1 MQTKMNGKLADGT
14 RIWHLLS
21 VLLLTAIFVGSVV
34 LTPQQTLAQEEESEE
49 SEDTS
54 SFVARGKIDS
64 IIYTVSGN
72 WDATGDWILTVSDG
86 ELRTF
91 STDMNWRNET
101 ASHTHE
107 FRNFEAEGDGIELG
121 ADRSVFIEGNMD
133 VGANRMTSWPG
144 VPSEIVI
151 DRGKI
156 ITVSLDHEE
165 TDNHFGGQSIH
176 GTVTSLQ
183 PCDITPGPDMQM
195 PTGC

>member
-1 MQTKMNGKLADGT
+1 LSGELARGT
-14 RIWHLLS
+14 RIWHIFS
-21 VLLLTAIFVGSVV
+21 VLLIIAIFVGSIV
-34 LTPQQTLAQEEESEE
+34 LIGYNRFEQASAQEEESEE
-49 SEDTS
+49 GGDTG
-54 SFVARGKIDS
+54 SFVGRGKIDS
-64 IIYTVSGN
+64 VIYTVSGK
-72 WDATGDWILTVSDG
+72 WYAKGDWVLTVSDG

-101 ASHTHE
+101 ASHSHE
-107 FRNFEAEGDGIELG
+107 FRNFEAEDDGIELG
-121 ADRSVFIEGNMD
+121 ADGSVSIEGSMD

-144 VPSEIVI
+144 VPAEIVI

-176 GTVTSLQ
+176 GTVTSIQ

>member
-1 MQTKMNGKLADGT
+1 MNEELAKRT
-14 RIWHLLS
+14 RIWHMFP
-21 VLLLTAIFVGSVV
+21 VLLIIAIFTGSIVIMGYDIS
-34 LTPQQTLAQEEESEE
+34 QTLAQEEEESEE
-49 SEDTS
+49 GGSTD
-54 SFVARGKIDS
+54 SFAIRGKIDS

-72 WDATGDWILTVSDG
+72 WAATGDWVLTVSDG

-91 STDMNWRNET
+91 STDMNWRNAT

-107 FRNFEAEGDGIELG
+107 FRNFEAGDDGIELA
-121 ADRSVFIEGNMD
+121 ADRSVSIEGNMD
-133 VGANRMTSWPG
+133 VGANRMTSWPE
-144 VPSEIVI
+144 VPAEIVI

-176 GTVTSLQ
+176 GTVTSIQ

>member
-1 MQTKMNGKLADGT
+1 MHERSTKGNT
-14 RIWHLLS
+14 VWHTFS
-21 VLLLTAIFVGSVV
+21 VTLIIAIFVASIGLIIEYTASQKV
-34 LTPQQTLAQEEESEE
+34 LAQDREPE
-49 SEDTS
+49 EDTD

-64 IIYTVSGN
+64 TIYTVSGK
-72 WDATGDWILTVSDG
+72 WAAAGEWILTVSGG
-86 ELRTF
+86 ELNAF
-91 STDMNWRNET
+91 STDMTWRNET
-101 ASHTHE
+101 ASHSHE
-107 FRNFEAEGDGIELG
+107 LRNFEAEDDGIELG
-121 ADRSVFIEGNMD
+121 ADGSVSIEGTMD
-133 VGANRMTSWPG
+133 VAANRMTSWPG
-144 VPSEIVI
+144 VPAEIVI